1 MVLKEKEEWELGFS
15 GFKKDFKKKRDLSD
29 QFLVKDVG
37 IQFIAFTNSRK
48 FYKHQNIEHD
58 PQ

>member
-15 GFKKDFKKKRDLSD
+15 GFEKDFKKKRGLSD

-37 IQFIAFTNSRK
+37 IKFIAFINSSK
-48 FYKHQNIEHD
+48 FYKHKNIGHD